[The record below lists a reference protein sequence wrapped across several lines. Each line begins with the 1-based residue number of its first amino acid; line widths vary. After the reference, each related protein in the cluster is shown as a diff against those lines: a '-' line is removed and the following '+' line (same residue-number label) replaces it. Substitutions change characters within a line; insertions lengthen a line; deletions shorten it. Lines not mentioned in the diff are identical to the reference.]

1 MTFSNFSLIGA
12 GFCAVMTAA
21 ISFPIANACSL
32 VFPRRY
38 LYFFSILMLVIDERR
53 LTQIHCLYRHKQ
65 PFFCYSE
72 VKSHDSRIAL
82 IYLCSPFL
90 IAVDNVNSLKTVSVT
105 QTEERSRTFS
115 RVSRP
120 LWTMLSAISTAG
132 ILPEKVAA
140 V

>member
-1 MTFSNFSLIGA
+1 MRDDLHKYTVCIAINNLI
-12 GFCAVMTAA
+12 FV
-21 ISFPIANACSL
+21 
-32 VFPRRY
+32 
-38 LYFFSILMLVIDERR
+38 
-53 LTQIHCLYRHKQ
+53 
-65 PFFCYSE
+65 SE
-72 VKSHDSRIAL
+72 VRSHDSRIAL

-105 QTEERSRTFS
+105 QTKERSRTFS